1 MSSGV
6 ETSRE
11 FARQLCHGIP
21 RAFTGLRRGRRLHS
35 T

>member
-11 FARQLCHGIP
+11 FARRLGHGIP
-21 RAFTGLRRGRRLHS
+21 PAFTGLRRGRRLCS